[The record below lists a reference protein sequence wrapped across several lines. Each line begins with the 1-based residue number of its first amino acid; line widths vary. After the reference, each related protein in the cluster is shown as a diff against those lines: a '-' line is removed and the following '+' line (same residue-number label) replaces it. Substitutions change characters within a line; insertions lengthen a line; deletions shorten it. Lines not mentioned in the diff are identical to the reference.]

1 MKKQNTSSSEEIR
14 TEQKQNQPTTMLSGS
29 SESKGDNVNC
39 FECKAV
45 EETPFYVTRV
55 DDERIGSGFIILF
68 AGLPAS
74 KEIFETRE
82 AAKEYIH
89 QKPWD
94 LITSV
99 ALGIVMKNNTN
110 PLKIK

>member
-1 MKKQNTSSSEEIR
+1 MSSD
-14 TEQKQNQPTTMLSGS
+14 S

-45 EETPFYVTRV
+45 EETPFYITRV

-74 KEIFETRE
+74 KEVFETRE
-82 AAKEYIH
+82 AAEEYIH

-99 ALGIVMKNNTN
+99 TLGIVMKNNTN
-110 PLKIK
+110 PFKIK